1 MTLQSMQIGVL
12 QLSAIQ
18 LVSLIGFV
26 IISDLLLTKFETSL
40 PAGIAQIGALLILPI
55 TAGLAYWMAYS
66 FGGASE
72 LGLTRPDNWL
82 KTLAIGISVGFGMLV
97 ISRFIINPTIIKL
110 LGTWLN
116 PEMFAP
122 LKGQLPQLLVN
133 VFLISW
139 LHAALC
145 EEIIFRGF
153 ILRWV
158 ERLAGGGQGA
168 LILAII
174 VQAILFGLSH
184 YPHGRTGI
192 LATTLGGILWGVIFL
207 VTGRQLWIVIIGHA
221 TFDTVLF
228 TLAYFGQT
236 KIFLGDA
243 KPEKNNSDKA
253 QFEL

>member
-1 MTLQSMQIGVL
+1 MTIHSIQIEAL
-12 QLSAIQ
+12 QLSVIQ

-26 IISDLLLTKFETSL
+26 VIADLLLTKFAPLL
-40 PAGIAQIGALLILPI
+40 PAGISQIGALMILPI
-55 TAGLAYWMAYS
+55 AAGLAYWMAFS
-66 FGGASE
+66 FGGTNE

-82 KTLAIGISVGFGMLV
+82 KTLATGVGAGLGVLV
-97 ISRFIINPTIIKL
+97 AARFIINPLAIKL
-110 LGTWLN
+110 FGPWLD

-122 LKGQLPQLLVN
+122 LKGQLPQLFIN
-133 VFLISW
+133 VILISW

-168 LILAII
+168 LALAII

-184 YPHGRTGI
+184 YPQGRTGI
-192 LATTLGGILWGVIFL
+192 LTTTLGGLLWGGIFL
-207 VTGRQLWIVIIGHA
+207 AGGRQLWVVIVGHA
-221 TFDTVLF
+221 TVDTVLF

-236 KIFLGDA
+236 RLFLGDA
-243 KPEKNNSDKA
+243 KPETI
-253 QFEL
+253 